1 MNVRIRK
8 LKTPLLIGGA
18 TLLALETGRRL
29 FRTTQLFSPV
39 REPLISWNPEAYAIP
54 RDQVEEVWFESD
66 DGAMLYGWYLRAK
79 NPVASGVYCHGNTG
93 NLTTPAHAMPHL
105 LASGINILLFD
116 YRGFGKSDGFAT
128 LSGVVADT
136 VAAAKFHDT
145 VRPRHLPSLLYGF
158 SLGGAIAA
166 QAVHR
171 HPFDGLILQ
180 STFTSLP
187 DITRAAYPR
196 IPLHWFSG
204 SPFDTVAAMRSLDLP
219 LLLIHGTDDETCPSW
234 MGRAIF
240 EACAHSNKVLHLVD
254 GGLHKDLWVRT
265 PAQLIDLIHTFASQ
279 LPRRPR
285 SVENRVP
292 LPDRVIDSALR
303 YVRRHL
309 REATKPT

>member
-1 MNVRIRK
+1 MKRFTTR
-8 LKTPLLIGGA
+8 LLVGGA
-18 TLLALETGRRL
+18 ALLALEAARRS
-29 FRTTQLFSPV
+29 FRRTLLFSPE
-39 REPLISWNPEAYAIP
+39 RAPLIDWNPASYGIP
-54 RDQVEEVWFESD
+54 RDQVDEVWFETD

-105 LASGINILLFD
+105 LDSGINILLFD

-128 LSGVVADT
+128 LDGVVTDT
-136 VAAAKFHDT
+136 LAAARFHET
-145 VRPRHLPSLLYGF
+145 IRPRHLPSLLYGF

-166 QAVHR
+166 QGIHR

-187 DITRAAYPR
+187 DMARIAFPR

-204 SPFDTVAAMRSLDLP
+204 RMFDTMSSMRGLDVP
-219 LLLIHGTDDETCPSW
+219 LLLIHGADDETCPSW
-234 MGRAIF
+234 MAKSIY
-240 EACAHSNKVLHLVD
+240 EACISESKVLHLVES
-254 GGLHKDLWVRT
+254 GMHKDLWART
-265 PAQLIDLIHTFASQ
+265 PDELVCLINRFATE

-285 SVENRVP
+285 IVENRVP
-292 LPDRVIDSALR
+292 LVDRIIQSTLR

-309 REATKPT
+309 REAPKAL